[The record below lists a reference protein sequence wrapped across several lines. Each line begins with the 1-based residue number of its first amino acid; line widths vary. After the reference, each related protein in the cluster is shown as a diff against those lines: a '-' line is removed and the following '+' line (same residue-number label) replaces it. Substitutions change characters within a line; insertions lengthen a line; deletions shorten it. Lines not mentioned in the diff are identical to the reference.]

1 MNSTNILKLLKHDD
15 FTEIPNHG
23 KWIES
28 NASIFAKEIKE
39 DVFLLFVVNHESENE
54 SVRAM
59 IARFDCLENISVK
72 EPKQLMFYLTL
83 QKSEDMHYFEKY
95 MNIGQLH

>member
-1 MNSTNILKLLKHDD
+1 MNSYKILQIIKDDD

-28 NASIFAKEIKE
+28 QSVIFAKEIR
-39 DVFLLFVVNHESENE
+39 DNIFLLFVVNKDPQKD

-59 IARFDCLENISVK
+59 IAKFDSIESISLK
-72 EPKQLMFYLTL
+72 EPSQLMFYLTL
-83 QKSEDMHYFEKY
+83 QKSEDLHYFEKY
-95 MNIGQLH
+95 MNITQLH